1 MEEKD
6 VKETLN
12 EVKEKAEEIAGK
24 AAVKAGEL
32 NEKFKESEAGKK
44 LLGEDGKLG
53 KEDVDRLLEGA
64 KKSVLG
70 EDGKFDGEDVRRI
83 ADNAKEGLSKLTDK
97 VKDLIDK
104 D

>member
-1 MEEKD
+1 MDEKE

-12 EVKEKAEEIAGK
+12 EVKEKAEELAGK

-32 NEKFKESEAGKK
+32 NEQFKESEAGKK

-53 KEDVDRLLEGA
+53 KEDLQRIGDDLKQGL
-64 KKSVLG
+64 LG
-70 EDGKFDGEDVRRI
+70 EDGKFDGEDVQRL
-83 ADNAKEGLSKLTDK
+83 AGNAKEGLGKLFGK
-97 VKDLIDK
+97 VKDLVDK

>member
-6 VKETLN
+6 VKETLS
-12 EVKEKAEEIAGK
+12 EVKEKAEELAGK

-32 NEKFKESEAGKK
+32 NEKFKASETGKK
-44 LLGEDGKLG
+44 LLGEDGKLD
-53 KEDVDRLLEGA
+53 KEDVSRLTEGV

-70 EDGKFDGEDVRRI
+70 EDGKFDGEDVKRI
-83 ADNAKEGLSKLTDK
+83 AGNAKEGLGKLASK